1 MQATTRAGVTP
12 MRIFDGFDEIKSAV
26 GSEIGISEWIEVT
39 QDRINRF
46 AEATCDEQWIHVD
59 QERARS
65 ELPGGKTIAHG
76 LLSLSLTPMFVR
88 SVMGLK
94 GLKNTLN
101 YGADR
106 IRYLAPV
113 PGGSR
118 LRGRIGIAEAEEVP
132 PDGLRVNYRVTIE
145 IEGGQRPACVA
156 ELIAL
161 HYR

>member
-1 MQATTRAGVTP
+1 
-12 MRIFDGFDEIKSAV
+12 MRIFSDFGEFKAAV
-26 GSEIGISEWIEVT
+26 GTEIGASEWVEIT

-59 QERARS
+59 QDRAKK

-76 LLSLSLTPMFVR
+76 LLSLSLTPMFIR

-106 IRYLAPV
+106 IRYLSPV
-113 PGGSR
+113 PAGSR
-118 LRGRIGIAEAEEVP
+118 LRGRIGNAEAEEAP
-132 PDGLRVNYRVTIE
+132 SNGLRVNYRVVIE
-145 IEGGQRPACVA
+145 IEGGPRPACVA
-156 ELIAL
+156 EVIAL

>member
-1 MQATTRAGVTP
+1 
-12 MRIFDGFDEIKSAV
+12 MRVFDGFDELKSAV
-26 GSEIGISEWIEVT
+26 GTEVGVSDWIEVT

-59 QERARS
+59 QDRAKR
-65 ELPGGKTIAHG
+65 ELPGGTTIAHG
-76 LLSLSLTPMFVR
+76 LLSLSLTPMFIR
-88 SVMGLK
+88 SVMALK
-94 GLKNTLN
+94 GMKNTLN

-113 PGGSR
+113 PAGSR
-118 LRGRIGIAEAEEVP
+118 LRGRVSIAEAEDVP
-132 PDGLRVNYRVTIE
+132 PDGLRVNYRVVIE
-145 IEGGQRPACVA
+145 IEGGPRPACVA

>member
-1 MQATTRAGVTP
+1 
-12 MRIFDGFDEIKSAV
+12 MRIFNGFDEIKSAV
-26 GSEIGISEWIEVT
+26 GTEIGVSDWIEVT

-46 AEATCDEQWIHVD
+46 ADATCDEQWIHVD
-59 QERARS
+59 QERAKK
-65 ELPGGKTIAHG
+65 ELPGGTTIAHG
-76 LLSLSLTPMFVR
+76 LLSLALTPMFIR
-88 SVMGLK
+88 SVIGLK

-106 IRYLAPV
+106 IRYLSPV
-113 PGGSR
+113 PAGSR
-118 LRGRIGIAEAEEVP
+118 LRGRISIAEAEEAP
-132 PDGLRVNYRVTIE
+132 SNGLRVNYRVAIE

>member
-1 MQATTRAGVTP
+1 
-12 MRIFDGFDEIKSAV
+12 MRIFDGFEDIKSAV
-26 GSEIGISEWIEVT
+26 GTEVGVSEWFEIT
-39 QDRINRF
+39 QERIDKF

-59 QERARS
+59 QARAKL

-76 LLSLSLTPMFVR
+76 LLSLSLAPMFIR

-94 GLKNTLN
+94 GLANTLN

-113 PGGSR
+113 PAGSR
-118 LRGRIGIAEAEEVP
+118 LRARTTIAEAEEVP
-132 PDGLRVNYRVTIE
+132 PDGLRVSYRLVIE
-145 IEGGQRPACVA
+145 IDGGQRPACIA

-161 HYR
+161 HLR

>member
-1 MQATTRAGVTP
+1 
-12 MRIFDGFDEIKSAV
+12 MRIFDGFDELKSAV
-26 GSEIGISEWIEVT
+26 GTEVGVSDWIEVT

-59 QERARS
+59 QDRARR
-65 ELPGGKTIAHG
+65 ELPGGTTIAHG
-76 LLSLSLTPMFVR
+76 LLSLSLTPMFIR
-88 SVMGLK
+88 SVMALK
-94 GLKNTLN
+94 GMKSTLN

-113 PGGSR
+113 PAGSR
-118 LRGRIGIAEAEEVP
+118 LRGRISIAEAEDVP
-132 PDGLRVNYRVTIE
+132 PDGLRVSYRVVIE

>member
-1 MQATTRAGVTP
+1 
-12 MRIFDGFDEIKSAV
+12 MRIFDGFDEIRSAV
-26 GSEIGISEWIEVT
+26 GQEIGASEWVEIT
-39 QDRINRF
+39 QDRINMF
-46 AEATCDEQWIHVD
+46 AEATCDEQWIHVN
-59 QERARS
+59 QARAEK
-65 ELPGGKTIAHG
+65 ELPGGRTIAHG
-76 LLSLSLTPMFVR
+76 LLSLSLAPMFVR

-113 PGGSR
+113 PAGSR
-118 LRGRIGIAEAEEVP
+118 IRGRTTIAAAEEVP
-132 PDGLRVNYRVTIE
+132 PDGLRVNYRMVIE

>member
-1 MQATTRAGVTP
+1 
-12 MRIFDGFDEIKSAV
+12 MRIFNGFEDIKSAV
-26 GSEIGISEWIEVT
+26 GTEVGVSEWFEIT
-39 QDRINRF
+39 QERIDKF

-59 QERARS
+59 QARAKL

-76 LLSLSLTPMFVR
+76 LLSLSLAPMFIR

-94 GLKNTLN
+94 GLANTLN

-113 PGGSR
+113 PAGSR
-118 LRGRIGIAEAEEVP
+118 LRARTTIAEAEEVP
-132 PDGLRVNYRVTIE
+132 PDGLRVSYRLVIE
-145 IEGGQRPACVA
+145 IDGGQRPACIA

-161 HYR
+161 HLR